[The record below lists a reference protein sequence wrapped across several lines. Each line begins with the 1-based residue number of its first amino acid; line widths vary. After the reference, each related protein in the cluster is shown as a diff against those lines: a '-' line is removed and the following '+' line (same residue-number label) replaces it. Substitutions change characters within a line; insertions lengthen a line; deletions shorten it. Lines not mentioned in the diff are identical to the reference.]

1 MKKFLIGPLI
11 LVLILSACAQTSG
24 VVEPPGKEG
33 IVYGSLMAAKREG
46 FYIRGENNNTY
57 LFELAQGLDLS
68 DFDIGDKLYVEYR
81 AQSGPPAG
89 VCVLKVHMKYGT
101 LSSVQSDSFT
111 IYLTHGTTMTFG
123 YAEAINMDGLEI
135 DDCLYV
141 EYVNK
146 LYLDDDGEH
155 VRECPEATVV
165 LKVGD

>member
-1 MKKFLIGPLI
+1 M
-11 LVLILSACAQTSG
+11 
-24 VVEPPGKEG
+24 
-33 IVYGSLMAAKREG
+33 YGSLMATKREG
-46 FYIRGENNNTY
+46 FYIRAENNNTY
-57 LFELAQGLDLS
+57 LFEPSQGLDLTG
-68 DFDIGDKLYVEYR
+68 FDIGDKLYIEYR
-81 AQSGPPAG
+81 AQSGPSTG
-89 VCVLKVHMKYGT
+89 VCVLKVHMECGS
-101 LSSVQSDSFT
+101 LLSVQSDSFT
-111 IYLTHGTTMTFG
+111 IQLTHGTTMTFG